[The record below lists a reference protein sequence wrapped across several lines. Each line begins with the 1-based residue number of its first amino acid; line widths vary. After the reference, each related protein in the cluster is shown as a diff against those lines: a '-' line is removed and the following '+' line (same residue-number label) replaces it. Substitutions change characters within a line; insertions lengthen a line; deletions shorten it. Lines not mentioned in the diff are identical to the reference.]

1 MNNLTG
7 FIIQGNGPGVCAM
20 LFCSI
25 SHNEDAQSV
34 QLNLP
39 MGDIMKTLLS
49 VLILVMFLLGC
60 TTVYNH
66 PTKGPQEFEK
76 DRLECEHVAKQ
87 ILAARGIDDC

>member
-1 MNNLTG
+1 
-7 FIIQGNGPGVCAM
+7 M

-25 SHNEDAQSV
+25 SHDGNAQSV
-34 QLNLP
+34 QRNLP
-39 MGDIMKTLLS
+39 MGGIMKTLLS
-49 VLILVMFLLGC
+49 VVILLIFLLGC

-87 ILAARGIDDC
+87 ILAARGVDNC